1 MDEIILFG
9 AGGHARACVDVIE
22 LGGKFAV
29 AGFIEKSE
37 TNIQRTL
44 GYPVLGTDDDLQS
57 LRGKYNHALIAVGQI
72 QSAAIRVRLFQALQQ
87 MDYMLPV
94 IVSPKAYVSKHAQI
108 GAGTIVMHGAIIN
121 ANARVGT
128 NCIINNRALVDHDA
142 EIGDHSHIATGAI
155 INGEVSVGQASFIG
169 SGVVTK
175 QCLSIGSNCIVG
187 AGVVL
192 KNDMA
197 PNQVIKN

>member
-9 AGGHARACVDVIE
+9 AGGHAVACVDVIE
-22 LGGKFAV
+22 LSGKFTV

-37 TNIQRTL
+37 TNIQSTL

-57 LRGKYNHALIAVGQI
+57 LRGKYSHALIAVGQI
-72 QSAAIRVRLFQALQQ
+72 QSVAIRVRLFQALQQ

-155 INGEVSVGQASFIG
+155 INGEVSVGHASFIG